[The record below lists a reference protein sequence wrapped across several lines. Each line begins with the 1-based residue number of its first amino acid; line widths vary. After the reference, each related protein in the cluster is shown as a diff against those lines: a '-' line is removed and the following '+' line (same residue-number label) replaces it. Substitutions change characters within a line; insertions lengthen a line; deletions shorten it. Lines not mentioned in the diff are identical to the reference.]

1 MTGPFKTLR
10 TLKEGD
16 KVKVEKEKKGGES
29 SGSTS

>member
-16 KVKVEKEKKGGES
+16 KVKVENEKKGAES
-29 SGSTS
+29 SGSAS